1 MDQKNPFLEELK
13 QPDNLATLLVLAG
26 SLAQGNNNPGT
37 VAQKVAGAA
46 MFRGEMDNVR
56 DARTRQAAQD
66 QLNEDSKRSEIQA
79 RQDSAEIARQDV
91 GVRQRQ
97 VAVDEAGLEST
108 NRLRI
113 SQANYYDR
121 LPQEQRNQ
129 LDIARL
135 NWQTERSKFYQGLVL
150 EAQKGLNE
158 QMKSV
163 LADPMLDDAKRN
175 ARLAQINA
183 HFARSTEAIAQL
195 RGLEEQTGE
204 MGYLVANPDGT
215 LAVRHRL
222 YRDPVAAAG
231 AGTLAAV
238 PPPGEPPP
246 VAPKPAA
253 KPEKAEDALRGVE
266 QDVAAENTRRQEEL
280 AAVRRH
286 QVGVNDEYEK
296 IKNKPLDVLEAM
308 KKRKNLDP
316 ATREAVNRALRERLP
331 RARSGGGI
339 G

>member
-46 MFRGEMDNVR
+46 MFRGELDNVR
-56 DARTRQAAQD
+56 DARTRQTAQD
-66 QLNEDSKRSEIQA
+66 QLNEDAKRSEIQA

-97 VAVDEAGLEST
+97 VAVDEAGLESA
-108 NRLRI
+108 NRLRT

-129 LDIARL
+129 LDIAEL
-135 NWQTERSKFYQGLVL
+135 NWKTERSKFYQGLVL

-231 AGTLAAV
+231 TATLAAV
-238 PPPGEPPP
+238 PPPGD
-246 VAPKPAA
+246 PKPTPAAPPA
-253 KPEKAEDALRGVE
+253 KPKSIGE
-266 QDVAAENTRRQEEL
+266 RQEAAMRGTIRQVYGATQVPEQKYHAEPNGFEIVGIDKRYPWAKEL
-280 AAVRRH
+280 NGKKFRTQAAAH
-286 QVGVNDEYEK
+286 QAINEAIAKRLKEIG
-296 IKNKPLDVLEAM
+296 LD
-308 KKRKNLDP
+308 K
-316 ATREAVNRALRERLP
+316 
-331 RARSGGGI
+331 
-339 G
+339 